1 MTTTDKLSRIT
12 RALALIVTIITPP
25 VVAEAQDRKRIEITK
40 GKIVKIDESG
50 RRVKIT
56 HGELKQ
62 FNMQPM
68 TMYFGVTGATDL
80 TVFREDDEIQ
90 FALKRGRDK
99 TLRIMAMCTLEE
111 NQTACLN

>member
-12 RALALIVTIITPP
+12 KALALIVTIITPP

-68 TMYFGVTGATDL
+68 TMYFRVAGATDL
-80 TVFREDDEIQ
+80 TAFREDDEIQ
-90 FALKRGRDK
+90 FELKRGRDK
-99 TLRIMAMCTLEE
+99 TLRIMTMCTLEE